1 MSIAEILL
9 LSPLLLVS
17 GWLGYLNYRILKV
30 TEEVLKVTHM
40 LNNVTIHVD
49 TFVGQREWFEKMM
62 SDYNVH
68 VAPSSERARGIEK
81 RTVGS
86 YTERNTRS
94 RV

>member
-40 LNNVTIHVD
+40 LNKVTIHVD
-49 TFVGQREWFEKMM
+49 TLTKQIVTNTSMPAGM
-62 SDYNVH
+62 SSDAATATATRH
-68 VAPSSERARGIEK
+68 SLRGSV
-81 RTVGS
+81 TS
-86 YTERNTRS
+86 QPWADTT
-94 RV
+94 